1 MEQWDHFRQ
10 RLKVI
15 RLRHEEVETKL
26 RGHSAEMLEEFP
38 KGSLREIP
46 GGIIEQTLRD
56 TLVGVPKRTRIQ
68 DKNVWRTSCKNPK
81 NVMCR
86 SFGKKPEALSEKFL
100 TESKVEFENKTL
112 QEQPKR
118 ITRIP
123 EESLRELLAGVL

>member
-1 MEQWDHFRQ
+1 
-10 RLKVI
+10 
-15 RLRHEEVETKL
+15 
-26 RGHSAEMLEEFP
+26 
-38 KGSLREIP
+38 
-46 GGIIEQTLRD
+46 
-56 TLVGVPKRTRIQ
+56 
-68 DKNVWRTSCKNPK
+68 
-81 NVMCR
+81 MCR